1 MTKEFYPLGETPPLG
16 EEPQLMLANCIRKSR
31 FGNPKDALKIEKIPV
46 PAELKPHE
54 VLVYIM
60 AAGVNYNVIWASSGV
75 PVDVIDYC
83 NKKKGYTEDFHIPG
97 SDAAG
102 VVWKIGS
109 AVKNVKI
116 GDEVIIHGCR
126 WDYEDPHIK
135 AGKDPTFAPSLHMW
149 GYETIYGGLAQ
160 YTRVQDH
167 QCLPKAKHLT
177 WAEAGSFMV
186 NGAAAYRMLY
196 NWAGNIVQENDPVLI
211 WGGAGGL
218 GCMAIQICKV
228 AGARPVA
235 VVSDPQKFDYCLNL
249 GAVGVINR
257 KEFNHWGMLPHWQD
271 EIKYNAWAKEA
282 RRFGKAFWEALGE
295 KRNPVIVFEHPGEDT
310 MPTSCFVAE
319 TGGMVVSCAGT
330 SGFNATIDI
339 RYHWM
344 RQKRFQGSHYAND
357 EQCAAISQ
365 LVADGKVDPCVSRV
379 FQFEETSEAHQLI
392 YLNHHSSGNSVILV
406 NALSSGQ
413 QSLNK

>member
-1 MTKEFYPLGETPPLG
+1 MIEEFYPLGETPPLG
-16 EEPQLMLANCIRKSR
+16 EVPQLMLANCIRKSR
-31 FGNPKDALKIEKIPV
+31 YGEPKDAIKIEKIPV

-60 AAGVNYNVIWASSGV
+60 AVGVNYNGIWVSSGL
-75 PVDVIDYC
+75 PVDMIDYC
-83 NKKKGYTEDFHIPG
+83 NKKGYTEDFHIPG

-135 AGKDPTFAPSLHMW
+135 AGKDPVLAPSMHIW

-167 QCLPKAKHLT
+167 QCLPKANHLT
-177 WAEAGSFMV
+177 WAEAGSFMGS
-186 NGAAAYRMLY
+186 GAAAYRMLY
-196 NWAGNIVQENDPVLI
+196 NWSGNIVQENDPVLI

-218 GCMAIQICKV
+218 GCMGIQICKV

-271 EIKYNAWAKEA
+271 EEKYNAWVKEA

-310 MPTSCFVAE
+310 TPTSCFMVE
-319 TGGMVVSCAGT
+319 TGGMVVTCAGT
-330 SGFNATIDI
+330 TGYNGTIDL

-344 RQKRFQGSHYAND
+344 RQKRVQGSHFAND
-357 EQCAAISQ
+357 EQCAATSQ

-379 FQFEETSEAHQLI
+379 FQFEETAEAHQLMH
-392 YLNHHSSGNSVILV
+392 LNRHPSGKMVILV
-406 NALSSGQ
+406 NALSRDQ
-413 QSLNK
+413 QSLNS